1 MTTSTCDLDDLI
13 IDYLTRDRD
22 AYIDLVSP
30 PHIRDDSLNKNGVQH
45 DRQELCREVE
55 KRFTPS
61 IGHEFGGI
69 EDAVTFYKIYAIA
82 CGFNLKIRATRTY
95 EICNEHVNGFENIG
109 ASLND
114 FKNFH
119 RDVKYFIHEC
129 DVSFDPT
136 YSTNKY
142 SMVFTPFSGVDQHKR
157 SVTFCGA
164 LIAREDYES
173 FNWELAAAEF
183 VAIWEQIIEEHGL
196 IANDWFADTYAIRGQ
211 WVMAHCRDLKMAS
224 VVRTTQRSESENSFF
239 KRFEH
244 KSGTLVEFWMHFES
258 AMDQQRHTQKQL
270 DNNDKHSS
278 PKTSTHLALESHGAK
293 VCTYSTFYTFKEEDI
308 YSVDTC
314 RTRGFIERD
323 ELEVTTVKDSSRGK
337 NFEVANS
344 PDYTRRGMK
353 TIPDDYVVKRW
364 TEECLRF
371 RMFNCNGEGT
381 DNMGFKDK
389 PSPLGEVLNK
399 NQQMEK
405 ILHCTASEGL
415 GIGLMA
421 APLSNALGVTLSNKV
436 TKLPSQSV
444 RVTLS

>member
-1 MTTSTCDLDDLI
+1 
-13 IDYLTRDRD
+13 
-22 AYIDLVSP
+22 
-30 PHIRDDSLNKNGVQH
+30 
-45 DRQELCREVE
+45 
-55 KRFTPS
+55 
-61 IGHEFGGI
+61 
-69 EDAVTFYKIYAIA
+69 
-82 CGFNLKIRATRTY
+82 
-95 EICNEHVNGFENIG
+95 
-109 ASLND
+109 
-114 FKNFH
+114 
-119 RDVKYFIHEC
+119 
-129 DVSFDPT
+129 
-136 YSTNKY
+136 
-142 SMVFTPFSGVDQHKR
+142 MVFTPFSGVDQHKR

-173 FNWELAAAEF
+173 FNWLEAAEF
-183 VAIWEQIIEEHGL
+183 DAIWEQIIEEHGL

-244 KSGTLVEFWMHFES
+244 KSGTLVEFWIHFES

-344 PDYTRRGMK
+344 PGTRKARCSCTMFERTGILCRHIISIFSKWDEDYTRRGMK
-353 TIPDDYVVKRW
+353 KGY
-364 TEECLRF
+364 
-371 RMFNCNGEGT
+371 
-381 DNMGFKDK
+381 
-389 PSPLGEVLNK
+389 
-399 NQQMEK
+399 
-405 ILHCTASEGL
+405 
-415 GIGLMA
+415 
-421 APLSNALGVTLSNKV
+421 
-436 TKLPSQSV
+436 
-444 RVTLS
+444 